1 MGTPFS
7 GARALG
13 VPPQDYDSYFAD
25 AEPFAYAPD
34 RGYSARPSMITQDDP
49 IRDQM
54 RNFAADQ
61 QLQTLDAQQD
71 LLNNGAEA
79 LVTPEGRNK
88 RLDYML
94 KGAITP
100 QQERTIEHFETAPR
114 QPVVNK
120 YSPVP
125 HDVAKAA
132 AELDYIDPTEDGALE
147 KRNAI
152 LRAIDENPEYGGPG
166 LKTHPYFQDKDQKF
180 LHNYYA
186 HKHLTG
192 TAEHSAEKADLGE
205 IHKALTTGAS
215 ADDLRPYLDPEMK
228 RITDRPGFSGVLAEA
243 AHRKAVM
250 TPAVQKK
257 MLELQLAA
265 EQAGAQRPS
274 VPAKL
279 AWLSTQGIEQA
290 DATKQDWDAADHALR
305 VGPMQEYL
313 AFKQSLGLSERP
325 AAPVEPTESPA
336 PQATAPAANG
346 TIRVV
351 TTADYQRVPSGAI
364 YIGPD
369 GQSRRKK

>member
-61 QLQTLDAQQD
+61 SLQTLDAQQD

-94 KGAITP
+94 RGAITP

-228 RITDRPGFSGVLAEA
+228 RITDRPGFSQVLAESA
-243 AHRKAVM
+243 RRKAVM

-265 EQAGAQRPS
+265 EQAEATNPS
-274 VPAKL
+274 VPQKE
-279 AWLSTQGIEQA
+279 AWLSSQGIEEP
-290 DATKQDWDAADHALR
+290 TAADWSAAWRALK

-313 AFKQSLGLSERP
+313 AFQRSLGLGARP
-325 AAPVEPTESPA
+325 AAPVEPAAAPTPE
-336 PQATAPAANG
+336 PQAAAPAASG
-346 TIRVV
+346 PIRVV